1 MRILI
6 TGPECTGKSSLA
18 LAISEKLGLSLI
30 PEYARTYLENKETA
44 DYNSDDILAIG
55 QHHHELVQVFPTD
68 QGLILDTY
76 LLNLKI
82 WMEVKYGLVHPWLL
96 ERYHEATFD
105 HILLLYPDI
114 AWVHDPLR
122 EAPGDRLWLFD
133 LFQTELDTANKSYH
147 IITGQGTQRLELAMS
162 CIS

>member
-6 TGPECTGKSSLA
+6 TGPESTGKSSLA
-18 LAISEKLGLSLI
+18 LAISEKLGLPLF
-30 PEYARTYLENKETA
+30 PEYARTYLENKVTS
-44 DYNSDDILAIG
+44 DYSSSDILSIA
-55 QHHHELVQVFPTD
+55 QQHHELIEIFPAD
-68 QGLILDTY
+68 QGLVLDTY

-82 WMEVKYGLVHPWLL
+82 WMQVKYDLVHPWLL

-114 AWVHDPLR
+114 AWVPDPLR
-122 EAPGDRLWLFD
+122 EAPGDRLRLFD
-133 LFQTELDTANKSYH
+133 LFQTELDVANKSYH